1 MPLDFKASTAARNAA
16 GDAAVDLLDAANP
29 SPGVLEI
36 RSGDPP
42 ATADDADAGSLLA
55 TLILPLPAFGN
66 FALGEAASNA
76 VAVVQA
82 TGNGVAGHFRCK
94 DGNGNTIFQGT
105 CGEFADTPNL
115 LFNNKTIVA
124 GGTVLI
130 TGFTI
135 SLPV

>member
-1 MPLDFKASTAARNAA
+1 MALEFKASTAARNAA
-16 GDAAVDLLDAANP
+16 GNAAVDLLDAANP

-36 RSGDPP
+36 RSDNPP

-55 TLILPLPAFGN
+55 TLVLPLPAFGS
-66 FALGEAASNA
+66 FALGEATSNA
-76 VAVVQA
+76 VPAVQA
-82 TGNGVAGHFRCK
+82 SGNGVAGHFRCK
-94 DGNGNTIFQGT
+94 DGVGNVIFQGT

-115 LFNNKTIVA
+115 VFNNKTIVA

-135 SLPV
+135 SLPA